1 VYTPFHHS
9 IETTTDKHISQL
21 RARGAG
27 YLHRDSGKRYI
38 YSHGK
43 YLQAI
48 PIALGYITDKLLT
61 TVTKPVSLRIFTTV
75 GASVCARCKRPVD
88 VDVVSKIVV
97 VDATVLLAALLLVPV
112 ITILLLARLLTVV
125 APKSSR
131 PTPST

>member
-1 VYTPFHHS
+1 LGHEGLDIFTEIPANDTFIATAS
-9 IETTTDKHISQL
+9 ISQ
-21 RARGAG
+21 AT
-27 YLHRDSGKRYI
+27 
-38 YSHGK
+38 
-43 YLQAI
+43 
-48 PIALGYITDKLLT
+48 PIALGYITDNFLT

-88 VDVVSKIVV
+88 VDAVSKIVV

-125 APKSSR
+125 VPKPPR